1 MVALALLKLFYIY
14 IIRYIYEKN
23 KRALVLVR
31 GATASHCL
39 YTPNNGTYMQTPVG
53 GNHMRTPVI
62 EGIAATTCT

>member
-1 MVALALLKLFYIY
+1 MYIHT
-14 IIRYIYEKN
+14 RYIYEKN

-39 YTPNNGTYMQTPVG
+39 YTPYNGTYMQTPVE

-62 EGIAATTCT
+62 EGIAVTAGT